1 VLFSLAFDL
10 ESGGAD
16 LLSVFE
22 KAFEGFENAVD
33 VFLRQVC
40 AVRNAEFNLIDVYGA
55 RRADDKIRVSESFD
69 SIVQGHIVIAHFRRL
84 CVPKTS
90 SECDAA
96 MESPKLAG

>member
-1 VLFSLAFDL
+1 VVRGPSFALCLTALSEEGGRNARYTRKSQSTSPLLKFQRAVLFSLAFDL

-40 AVRNAEFNLIDVYGA
+40 AVRNAEFNLIDVYG
-55 RRADDKIRVSESFD
+55 
-69 SIVQGHIVIAHFRRL
+69 
-84 CVPKTS
+84 C
-90 SECDAA
+90 
-96 MESPKLAG
+96 SPCR